1 MYARAEQS
9 GNILSDIGYDAR
21 VLRVSDWQEQEV
33 NDWRSE
39 ASGADRAVDHE
50 GRHIAF
56 AGGVDFNN
64 HRAIWDG
71 LDWVLAKHAAMV
83 LMRGG
88 SSKGAEFVA
97 SRWADAHNVT
107 EMIFLR
113 VGLVTARRRRSSAT
127 MSFCRRFRSASSRS
141 PAAALPRTSPTRR
154 EDSEFRFGGVV
165 AMRNL
170 SRLLGLL
177 IPVLRQLC
185 DGKCPI
191 IGPRISRR
199 SEEGLSGNLTRRPD

>member
-1 MYARAEQS
+1 
-9 GNILSDIGYDAR
+9 
-21 VLRVSDWQEQEV
+21 
-33 NDWRSE
+33 
-39 ASGADRAVDHE
+39 
-50 GRHIAF
+50 
-56 AGGVDFNN
+56 
-64 HRAIWDG
+64 
-71 LDWVLAKHAAMV
+71 MV

-141 PAAALPRTSPTRR
+141 PAAALPRTSPTRC

-170 SRLLGLL
+170 SRLWAFSSLYSVSFATANVLLASHEFLAVRKKASLG
-177 IPVLRQLC
+177 
-185 DGKCPI
+185 
-191 IGPRISRR
+191 
-199 SEEGLSGNLTRRPD
+199 T

>member
-1 MYARAEQS
+1 LYATAEQS

-21 VLRVSDWQEQEV
+21 VLRMSDWQEQEV

-39 ASGADRAVDHE
+39 ASGADRPVDHE
-50 GRHIAF
+50 GRHRVRRRRRLQQSPRDLGWARLGPRQTRCHGPHARWF
-56 AGGVDFNN
+56 VQRGGV
-64 HRAIWDG
+64 RRIA
-71 LDWVLAKHAAMV
+71 L
-83 LMRGG
+83 
-88 SSKGAEFVA
+88 
-97 SRWADAHNVT
+97 ADAHSVT

-170 SRLLGLL
+170 SRLLGL
-177 IPVLRQLC
+177 
-185 DGKCPI
+185 
-191 IGPRISRR
+191 
-199 SEEGLSGNLTRRPD
+199 SGR

>member
-1 MYARAEQS
+1 
-9 GNILSDIGYDAR
+9 
-21 VLRVSDWQEQEV
+21 
-33 NDWRSE
+33 
-39 ASGADRAVDHE
+39 
-50 GRHIAF
+50 
-56 AGGVDFNN
+56 
-64 HRAIWDG
+64 
-71 LDWVLAKHAAMV
+71 MV

-113 VGLVTARRRRSSAT
+113 VGLVTAKRRRSSAT

-191 IGPRISRR
+191 IEPRISPVRKKASWEPNASPR
-199 SEEGLSGNLTRRPD
+199 LNVRTSECDLSNPLPVSGR